1 MSYEYQK
8 LLRQVLNTGRPK
20 EDRTGTGTL
29 SLFGERLRFNLRD
42 GFPLLTTK
50 SVSLRWIAEEL
61 FWMLSGSTNE
71 GDLRAKGVDIWKEWA
86 TKEQCAKFGRK
97 EGDLGPTYAKQWRRF
112 GYQEFL
118 KTYGPGNVPS
128 MTITSDGVDQIAGAL
143 DLLRNN
149 PSSRRI
155 LVSAWNPKEVTSVA
169 LPPCHTLF
177 QFETYLNTSGGR
189 VLSCHMY
196 QRSADLFLGVPYNIA
211 SYALLTHMIAH
222 VMGFEVGDLIVSFG
236 DVHIYNNHID
246 QVKLQISRECRPKPT
261 LNINYPL
268 PVDGDDLTNLL
279 RLSYGHL
286 LLDDYDPHP
295 KIAADVSV

>member
-1 MSYEYQK
+1 
-8 LLRQVLNTGRPK
+8 
-20 EDRTGTGTL
+20 
-29 SLFGERLRFNLRD
+29 
-42 GFPLLTTK
+42 LTTK
-50 SVSLRWIAEEL
+50 KVSLRWVAEEL

-71 GDLRAKGVDIWKEWA
+71 RDLRDKGVDIWKEWA

-97 EGDLGPTYAKQWRRF
+97 EGDLGPVYGKQWRRF
-112 GYQEFL
+112 GYQEIL
-118 KTYGPGNVPS
+118 KTYGPGCVPS

-149 PSSRRI
+149 PTSRRI
-155 LVSAWNPKEVTSVA
+155 IVSAWDPKEATAVA
-169 LPPCHTLF
+169 LPSCHTLF
-177 QFETYLNTSGGR
+177 QFETHEATLHDDANTGPYQAT

-211 SYALLTHMIAH
+211 SYALLTHMFAH
-222 VMGFEVGDLIVSFG
+222 LFGFEVGDLIVSFG
-236 DVHIYNNHID
+236 DVHIYNNHVD
-246 QVKLQISRECRPKPT
+246 QAKLQLSREPRQKPV

-268 PVDGDDLTNLL
+268 PIPAEGSDLTNLL
-279 RLSYGHL
+279 RFSYGHL